1 MKTVLVTGATGALGK
16 AVTQYLYKQ
25 GGDNIVTTGRS
36 GKGTDFKL
44 DITDNI
50 KLKKI
55 IDQVRPDLII
65 QLAATFTH
73 NFDDAYAVNVH
84 ANRQLLELMQ
94 HSYKGTRVLL
104 VGSAAEYGVI
114 EAEENPI
121 SEDHALNPVSVYGL
135 TKVWQTQLAGF
146 YSRHGVDVVV
156 ARVFNL
162 KGKGLSEKL
171 FVGRLQKQIDAVLSG
186 QQSVIELGPLSAT
199 RDYISTKDA
208 ALQLF
213 DIAEF
218 GESGHVY
225 HVASGK
231 PVVMRELLKDTL
243 NEYGLD
249 FSIVHEAEEKSN
261 RSGYDVP
268 VIYADMNHTLR
279 LTDNQL

>member
-16 AVTQYLYKQ
+16 AVTQFLNKQDGYK
-25 GGDNIVTTGRS
+25 IVTTGRS
-36 GKGTDFKL
+36 GKDTDFQL

-50 KLKKI
+50 KLTEI
-55 IDQVRPDLII
+55 IDQVRPNLII

-73 NFDDAYAVNVH
+73 DFDDAYAVNVQ

-104 VGSAAEYGVI
+104 IGSAAEYGVI
-114 EAEENPI
+114 EADENPV

-186 QQSVIELGPLSAT
+186 EQSIIELGPLSAS
-199 RDYISTKDA
+199 RDYVSTEDA
-208 ALQLF
+208 ARYIF
-213 DIAEF
+213 TIAKF
-218 GESGHVY
+218 GESGHIY

-243 NEYGLD
+243 DEYGLD
-249 FSIVHEAEEKSN
+249 LSVVHEAEEKSN

-268 VIYADMNHTLR
+268 VIYADMNRTLR
-279 LTDNQL
+279 LTDN

>member
-1 MKTVLVTGATGALGK
+1 MKTVLVTGATGALGN
-16 AVTQYLYKQ
+16 AITQYLNKQDGYK
-25 GGDNIVTTGRS
+25 IVTTGRS
-36 GKGTDFKL
+36 GKDTDFQL

-50 KLKKI
+50 KLTKV
-55 IDQVRPDLII
+55 IDQVMPDLII

-73 NFDDAYAVNVH
+73 DFDDAYAVNVQ
-84 ANRQLLELMQ
+84 ANRQLLELMKRTC
-94 HSYKGTRVLL
+94 SDTRVLL
-104 VGSAAEYGVI
+104 IGSAAEYGVI
-114 EAEENPI
+114 EADENPV

-186 QQSVIELGPLSAT
+186 EQSVIELGPLSAT
-199 RDYISTKDA
+199 RDYISTEDA

-231 PVVMRELLKDTL
+231 PVVIRELLKDTL

-249 FSIVHEAEEKSN
+249 LSIVHEAEEKTN

-268 VIYADMNHTLR
+268 VIYADMNYTLK
-279 LTDNQL
+279 LTDN

>member
-1 MKTVLVTGATGALGK
+1 MKTVLVTGAMGALGK
-16 AVTQYLYKQ
+16 SVTQYSNKQDGYK
-25 GGDNIVTTGRS
+25 IVTTGRS
-36 GKGTDFKL
+36 GKDTDFQL
-44 DITDNI
+44 DITDEAR
-50 KLKKI
+50 LAEI
-55 IDQVRPDLII
+55 IDQVRPNFII

-73 NFDDAYAVNVH
+73 DFDDAYAVNVQ

-104 VGSAAEYGVI
+104 IGSAAEYGVI
-114 EAEENPI
+114 ESDENPV

-186 QQSVIELGPLSAT
+186 EQSVIELGPLSAT
-199 RDYISTKDA
+199 RDYISTEDA

-218 GESGHVY
+218 GEPGHVY

-243 NEYGLD
+243 NKHDLD
-249 FSIVHEAEEKSN
+249 LSIVHEAEEKSN

-268 VIYADMNHTLR
+268 VIYADMARTSKLNTR
-279 LTDNQL
+279 